1 MVAIRLGGKG
11 RQPEPGD
18 GNSLYLISWSEA
30 MFVLRKSVSTQLYA
44 VIGLAAIAM
53 LILLAT
59 SLVGSSQMADAG
71 RGLFE
76 TGLTELKRVN
86 RVETQFE
93 RMRGLVARAPAE
105 LDLERQ
111 TEFRNEFNS
120 MHKELTELVAARI
133 AEAVPESDEAET
145 LGELSRAFADA
156 GRIAGEVFEF
166 AASFAQDQA
175 NQTLKGPFAGV
186 ETRIGTLI
194 AQRKARAEEMAASE
208 FKRLNSTQ
216 FTTLVAIAA
225 ISVVAIIAALGFGGY
240 VARRLS
246 GQIMSLTEVM
256 EKLAN
261 SETDLIVPHL
271 DQRNELGDM
280 ARAVEIFKQNAVEKI
295 HLESDKLE
303 QEERGRLEKRR
314 AMNELADDF
323 ESNVKEVVET
333 ISQAAGAMRSTAQ
346 TMASRA
352 EQARN
357 EVEGVNHASNS
368 ASSSVQTVAAA
379 AEELSKSISEIN
391 RQVTNSHDIANEAVN
406 GAERASSTVA
416 GLAEAAQKIGDVVNL
431 IQDIAEQTNL
441 LALNATIEAAR
452 AGEAGKGFAV
462 VASEVKN
469 LANQTAKATEEISE
483 QILGMQSA
491 TSDTV
496 EAIDTVRSVINK
508 IGTNTTA
515 VAGAITEQTAATEEI
530 SRNVQQVADGT
541 NEISSNIRSVTEAA
555 TDTGVAAQEVY
566 QATNGLT
573 VESQRLADEVAK
585 FLGALRAA

>member
-1 MVAIRLGGKG
+1 MIL
-11 RQPEPGD
+11 
-18 GNSLYLISWSEA
+18 
-30 MFVLRKSVSTQLYA
+30 FRKNVSTQLYA
-44 VIGLAAIAM
+44 VVGLAAVAM
-53 LILLAT
+53 LVLLAT

-76 TGLTELKRVN
+76 TGLTELKRTAHIAN
-86 RVETQFE
+86 QFE

-111 TEFRNEFNS
+111 AEFRTEFGTIHQDIANS
-120 MHKELTELVAARI
+120 MRSRLSDAEPGS
-133 AEAVPESDEAET
+133 AEAEA
-145 LGELSRAFADA
+145 LQELLNAFAEAD
-156 GRIAGEVFEF
+156 RIAGDVFDF

-175 NQTLKGPFAGV
+175 NQTLKGAFANV
-186 ETRIGTLI
+186 EAHIAGLI
-194 AQRKARAEEMAASE
+194 AQRKAGAEEMATSE
-208 FKRLNSTQ
+208 FERLNATK
-216 FTTLVAIAA
+216 FTTLVAIAT
-225 ISVVAIIAALGFGGY
+225 ISIVAIIAALGFGGY

-246 GQIMSLTEVM
+246 RQIVSLTGVM
-256 EKLAN
+256 EKLAK
-261 SETDLIVPHL
+261 SETDLTVPH
-271 DQRNELGDM
+271 QEQTNELGDM

-295 HLESDKLE
+295 RLEADKLE
-303 QEERGRLEKRR
+303 HEERSRHEKRR
-314 AMNELADDF
+314 AMNELADSF
-323 ESNVKEVVET
+323 ESSVKGVVET
-333 ISQAAGAMRSTAQ
+333 ISQTAGVMRNTAE

-357 EVEGVNHASNS
+357 EVESVNHASNS

-379 AEELSKSISEIN
+379 AEELSKSIGEIN
-391 RQVTNSHDIANEAVN
+391 RQVTNSHDIANEAVS

-541 NEISSNIRSVTEAA
+541 NEISNNIHSVTEAA

-566 QATNGLT
+566 EATNGLT
-573 VESQRLADEVAK
+573 VESRRLADEVTK
-585 FLGALRAA
+585 FLEALRHS